1 MVSPTVLVISNGIS
15 MLKNVL
21 NAEEFDVSD
30 IEMNFSSN
38 GQNNIM
44 LNISKN
50 KLMHHPRGSAA
61 YKDSYYMNYSP

>member
-1 MVSPTVLVISNGIS
+1 

-21 NAEEFDVSD
+21 NVEEFDVSD

-38 GQNNIM
+38 GQNSIM
-44 LNISKN
+44 LNFSKN
-50 KLMHHPRGSAA
+50 KLMHHPRGSTA